1 MSAHERLE
9 RGIAITEGRAWLDA
23 RPDAVTAA
31 DWVAGAWYYP
41 GALMEG
47 ADDGDIL
54 VAIREPDNPHDE
66 NAIALWSAA
75 AQVGHMPA
83 VTAAILAPMVD
94 GGHALWARIFRQAT
108 VSDPGAVLVEYF
120 GPALAERANADRP
133 RQGRLSAAQCAVAKG
148 HP

>member
-9 RGIAITEGRAWLDA
+9 RDIAITEGRAWLDA

-41 GALMEG
+41 GALVEG

-83 VTAAILAPMVD
+83 VTAAI
-94 GGHALWARIFRQAT
+94 
-108 VSDPGAVLVEYF
+108 
-120 GPALAERANADRP
+120 
-133 RQGRLSAAQCAVAKG
+133 QGRRHAGTMGCGRFIAEPRDGEKKRQ
-148 HP
+148 